1 VDLGAAA
8 GAVDCEEGL
17 DSTVPGGGAGP
28 GAAPSDRDG
37 AVGPLHAFGQG
48 ACGLEAGGGGVA
60 DQTEE
65 ASLSL
70 HRVHL
75 SNLAQHALRTTGVV
89 CGL

>member
-8 GAVDCEEGL
+8 GAVDCQHRV
-17 DSTVPGGGAGP
+17 DPVVPSRRARPRTAP
-28 GAAPSDRDG
+28 GAVR
-37 AVGPLHAFGQG
+37 PLHAFGQG
-48 ACGLEAGGGGVA
+48 AGCVDAGGVGVA

-75 SNLAQHALRTTGVV
+75 CTFAQRALCTTGVV

>member
-1 VDLGAAA
+1 VD
-8 GAVDCEEGL
+8 
-17 DSTVPGGGAGP
+17 
-28 GAAPSDRDG
+28 
-37 AVGPLHAFGQG
+37 
-48 ACGLEAGGGGVA
+48 AGGVGVA

-75 SNLAQHALRTTGVV
+75 CTFAQRALCTTGVV

>member
-1 VDLGAAA
+1 VDPGAAA
-8 GAVDCEEGL
+8 GAVPREDRG
-17 DSTVPGGGAGP
+17 DSAVPGRGVRGRTAPAEGG
-28 GAAPSDRDG
+28 G
-37 AVGPLHAFGQG
+37 AVGPLHALSQG

-75 SNLAQHALRTTGVV
+75 SKIAQHALRTTGVV